1 MSATATRR
9 AKREKQ
15 QMMDKIHAQFKEKIK
30 GMNREQVLWELEKIR
45 VKYNIQY
52 AQNDASF
59 DNINTEDVD
68 IEIL

>member
-45 VKYNIQY
+45 VKYGIQY
-52 AQNDASF
+52 APNEKSF

-68 IEIL
+68 VEIL

>member
-30 GMNREQVLWELEKIR
+30 GMNREQILWELEKIR
-45 VKYNIQY
+45 VKYGIQY
-52 AQNDASF
+52 APNEKSF

-68 IEIL
+68 VEIL

>member
-1 MSATATRR
+1 MAATATRR

-15 QMMDKIHAQFKEKIK
+15 KMMDKIHAQFREKIK

-45 VKYNIQY
+45 VKYGIQY

-59 DNINTEDVD
+59 NNINTEDVD
-68 IEIL
+68 VEIL

>member
-1 MSATATRR
+1 MAATATRR

-15 QMMDKIHAQFKEKIK
+15 KMMDKIHAQFKEKIK

-52 AQNDASF
+52 AQNEKSF

>member
-1 MSATATRR
+1 MATTATRR

-15 QMMDKIHAQFKEKIK
+15 KMMDKIHAQFKEKIK